1 MKLDAGLMTS
11 LPASDPGSAA
21 VWGSKRINPR
31 PQSCLC
37 LTWSGYPSNDD
48 ETNKFSARVS
58 NYIRLGFIVLYVL
71 KNGSNECKKR
81 LTAGFHIAYLVLQD
95 LRTTPTEDGQ
105 ISSLVNKTIE
115 DWMATKPT
123 WKAQFQ
129 LESFPVFHR
138 RAWVEVFIKYNTGIP
153 SSAAIERV
161 FSVGSDV
168 IKPKRAT
175 LSSENFER
183 LIFNRE
189 NENCLIQRKKLIN
202 LFVL

>member
-1 MKLDAGLMTS
+1 MFDLSESCAIFNW
-11 LPASDPGSAA
+11 
-21 VWGSKRINPR
+21 VWCKKCGCTFRHV
-31 PQSCLC
+31 
-37 LTWSGYPSNDD
+37 
-48 ETNKFSARVS
+48 NKFSARVL
-58 NYIRLGFIVLYVL
+58 NYVTLGFIILYIL

-81 LTAGFHIAYLVLQD
+81 STAGFHIAYLVLQD
-95 LRTTPTEDGQ
+95 LRTTPTEGGQ

-123 WKAQFQ
+123 WKTQFQ

-138 RAWVEVFIKYNTGIP
+138 RAWVEVFLKYNTGVP

-168 IKPKRAT
+168 MKPKRAT

-183 LIFNRE
+183 LIFIRE
-189 NENCLIQRKKLIN
+189 NENCLLP
-202 LFVL
+202 